1 MKGITKSMIV
11 NGYRSG
17 VVSLISSPNDNGIA
31 CQIGG
36 HWFYFAGME
45 DEYMTP
51 EEYKESYTEDEI
63 VNNILVTLYDFESDD
78 VFEDEYWYYYFY
90 LKENRC

>member
-1 MKGITKSMIV
+1 MKGITKSMV
-11 NGYRSG
+11 TNGYKDG
-17 VVSLISSPNDNGIA
+17 VVYLISSPNDGGIA

-51 EEYKESYTEDEI
+51 EEYKASYTEEEI
-63 VNNILVTLYDFESDD
+63 IDNILSTLYDFEADD
-78 VFEDEYWYYYFY
+78 VFEDEYWYYYFF
-90 LKENRC
+90 LQENGC